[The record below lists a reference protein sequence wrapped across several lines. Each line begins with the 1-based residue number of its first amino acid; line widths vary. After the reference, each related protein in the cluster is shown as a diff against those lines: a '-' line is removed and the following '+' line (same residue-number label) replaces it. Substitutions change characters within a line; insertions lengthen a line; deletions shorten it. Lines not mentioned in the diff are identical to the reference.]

1 VIAAVDPTIRL
12 GRADLH
18 IHTVASDGTATVQA
32 VLDHVE
38 SEGILDVI
46 AIADHERIDAA
57 MAARQMAADQ
67 GLRTAVIVGEEVSTR
82 GGHLL
87 ALFLERPIPAMKSL
101 RWSIE
106 AVHDQG
112 GLAIPAHPLVP
123 FPMCAQG
130 GAIRR
135 LLNDDNAAVH
145 PDALETW
152 NPTALGKYRHE
163 AVVRFAEELG
173 LPQVGNSDAH
183 ALAAIG
189 TCWTTFPGRT
199 TGDLRAAIVAGSTGS
214 HGAFHGSFEQLGVY
228 RGQLAKYARGWQATT
243 LGAIRRDGTG
253 RDLGYPGGTRRPEAF
268 DRDLARRLDEERRTA
283 GGTAE

>member
-1 VIAAVDPTIRL
+1 MAAIDPTVRL

-18 IHTVASDGTATVQA
+18 IHTVASDGTAPVQA

-38 SEGILDVI
+38 SEGVLDII

-57 MAARQMAADQ
+57 VAARQMAEDQ
-67 GLRTAVIVGEEVSTR
+67 GLRTAVIVGEEISTR

-87 ALFLERPIPAMKSL
+87 ALFLERPVPAMKSL

-145 PDALETW
+145 PDAIETW
-152 NPTALGKYRHE
+152 NPTALGKYRHA
-163 AVVRFAEELG
+163 AVGRVAAELG
-173 LPQVGNSDAH
+173 QPQVGNSDAH

-189 TCWTTFPGRT
+189 TCWTTFPGHT
-199 TGDLRAAIVAGSTGS
+199 PDDLRAAILAGSTGS
-214 HGAFHGSFEQLGVY
+214 HGTFHGSLEQLGVY
-228 RGQLAKYARGWQATT
+228 RGQLGKYARGWRATT

-268 DRDLARRLDEERRTA
+268 DRDLARRLDEERRAA